1 MALDCSP
8 LRKNNSALGIFQV
21 PSCSSYVPSCSM
33 YVPSCPT
40 YVPSC
45 RHASLCLSPFG
56 GIAFGGRPFR
66 WVWRAGR
73 VLVCVQQKGA
83 VPRVRYSP
91 LGLWSVGVGWL
102 ILIQAQRDFEA
113 VDVGTEGA
121 YTGDGVLGSEV
132 EDVVLE
138 DGGVAC
144 FVDGNGHSVDFTQVL
159 AVLRV

>member
-21 PSCSSYVPSCSM
+21 PSCSSYVPS
-33 YVPSCPT
+33 Y
-40 YVPSC
+40 

-56 GIAFGGRPFR
+56 ALPSGDYLSCGRGA
-66 WVWRAGR
+66 RAVCWCAYNKRGLCR
-73 VLVCVQQKGA
+73 VCGTA
-83 VPRVRYSP
+83 P
-91 LGLWSVGVGWL
+91 LGLWSVGPGWL
-102 ILIQAQRDFEA
+102 IFIQAQRDFEA

-121 YTGDGVLGSEV
+121 YTRDGVLGSEV